1 MVLKLIKIYALIFV
15 IAILGGIGYGA
26 KYYYDTTQATIATLR
41 ENNVKLESAVETA
54 EQSVATLRGNIEKLG
69 VLNKELTTSLQKAE
83 AYGDELRTKLSKL
96 NLVVEALRDSK
107 QLEGK
112 MNGASAKL
120 WRGLIEESGGDGNRP
135 NPQWLQRV
143 PAGAGDQSSDQGG
156 EGGDT
161 NSIKTETPPAQ

>member
-1 MVLKLIKIYALIFV
+1 MLRIYALIFV

-54 EQSVATLRGNIEKLG
+54 EQSVATLKGDLVKLG
-69 VLNKELTTSLQKAE
+69 NLNKELSVSLQKAE

-96 NLVVEALRDSK
+96 NLVVEALQDSK

-120 WRGLIEESGGDGNRP
+120 WRGLMEESGGDGKRP
-135 NPQWLQRV
+135 NPEWLQRI
-143 PAGAGDQSSDQGG
+143 PDAGTGNQSSDQSG
-156 EGGDT
+156 EGANTDSGET
-161 NSIKTETPPAQ
+161 KTTPAQ